1 VQAQWLAGDT
11 CNLLGCL
18 LSASVLPTQTA
29 TAIYYLF
36 MDAVMISQASFFAL
50 RAKRRKKALQA
61 LLPSDTEAFDEE
73 EARGPPPPPHSR
85 TV

>member
-1 VQAQWLAGDT
+1 M
-11 CNLLGCL
+11 
-18 LSASVLPTQTA
+18 LPTQTA

-73 EARGPPPPPHSR
+73 EACDPLLLR
-85 TV
+85 TPAQSDTRCAAHRNIEKLWRLR